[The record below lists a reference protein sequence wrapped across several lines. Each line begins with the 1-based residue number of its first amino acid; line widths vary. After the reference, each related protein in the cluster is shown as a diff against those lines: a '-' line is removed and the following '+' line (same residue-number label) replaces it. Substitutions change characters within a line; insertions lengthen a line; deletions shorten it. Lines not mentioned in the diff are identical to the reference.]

1 MNCKK
6 KPLREQSHR
15 ETSKEYRLDQL
26 LAKSSKDDFV
36 LSDEDKCWLNGS
48 LAERKPKINQ

>member
-6 KPLREQSHR
+6 KPLGKQSHR
-15 ETSKEYRLDQL
+15 ETSKEYSLDQL

-48 LAERKPKINQ
+48 LVERKPKINQ